1 MKWKKS
7 NSILVLLWKQFCPC
21 GPLEGVLGIPMGP
34 QTTLW
39 KAMLSAMVVQGWSP
53 GPLYQHHLG
62 TCQKCKFSGFKPQTY
77 RLRTCGRWSPTIWVS
92 SSPASDSDAHWG
104 LRTTV
109 LYLTEEAGQQGKNT
123 GGEVVRNAFTHAKF
137 GCHKHKWKAWNQT
150 QEKKKLKTLR
160 QVREST
166 EG

>member
-7 NSILVLLWKQFCPC
+7 NNILVLLWKQFCPC

-77 RLRTCGRWSPTIWVS
+77 RLRTCGRWSPTIWVL

-109 LYLTEEAGQQGKNT
+109 LYLTEGGRATGEKHQWGGRKKCFHSMQNLVVISINEKLETKCRKRKN
-123 GGEVVRNAFTHAKF
+123 
-137 GCHKHKWKAWNQT
+137 
-150 QEKKKLKTLR
+150 
-160 QVREST
+160 
-166 EG
+166 